1 MQKIYLLFSICGT
14 VLLCGCDKQAK
25 INNQKI
31 DLLTKQIIQLEQ
43 VQAKQSA
50 LLQSQLISLAPQLD
64 KMNSAY
70 FEKNRDDA
78 LFFHTNTLYLLLTIG
93 QQIEA
98 QLQTADAERMTQN
111 QKVYAYYTNLM
122 AETYMGTAQIQQT
135 LTAQESRTEE
145 NINAE
150 TRRVNL
156 ALSDALLKQ
165 IKLSTTPG
173 AADIAQRD
181 EMRSALMQLQSDL
194 EVIKLRLAITN
205 QSAARQ

>member
-1 MQKIYLLFSICGT
+1 MPKFYLLLSLCGAI
-14 VLLCGCDKQAK
+14 LLCGCDKQAK

-43 VQAKQSA
+43 AQSKQAA

-64 KMNSAY
+64 KMNSSY

-98 QLQTADAERMTQN
+98 QLQTADAERTAQN
-111 QKVYAYYTNLM
+111 QKAYAYYTNQV
-122 AETYMGTAQIQQT
+122 AATYLGTTQIQQA
-135 LTAQESRTEE
+135 LNEQQNRIQE

-150 TRRVNL
+150 TRRVSL
-156 ALSDALLKQ
+156 ALSDVLLKQ
-165 IKLSTTPG
+165 IKLSTTPDVSE
-173 AADIAQRD
+173 ANWRSKMESVVAQI
-181 EMRSALMQLQSDL
+181 QSDL
-194 EVIKLRLAITN
+194 GSIKAMLANTN
-205 QSAARQ
+205 TPPIH